1 MITVLLVVCLF
12 ASSAPVQ
19 FTFTVEELAQYRLS
33 LGVFEQFVRAST
45 LIAAAT
51 RDDPGLAARPLFTR
65 EVLLDG
71 DAPIV
76 AAELATRLHGEPRFA
91 AALREAG
98 ISAHDYTRFA
108 LSLTAARLAHGF
120 VSSGAIRRV
129 PAGVA
134 TDNVAFVEA
143 HHAEVSA
150 VLKVLGIEEPI
161 LHARAQQRGRALD
174 FSCARSERWIRG
186 SCRDRTSTDRIDPS
200 DCRRPRV

>member
-1 MITVLLVVCLF
+1 MLAVLLVCLS

-33 LGVFEQFVRAST
+33 LPVFKQFERAST

-51 RDDPGLAARPLFTR
+51 RKDPRLAARPLFTR

-71 DAPIV
+71 DAPAV
-76 AAELATRLHGEPRFA
+76 AAELAARLHGEPTFA

-98 ISAHDYTRFA
+98 ISAPDYARFA
-108 LSLTAARLAHGF
+108 LSLVAARLAHGF
-120 VSSGAIRRV
+120 LSSGAMRRV

-143 HHAEVSA
+143 HLGEVAA
-150 VLKVLGIEEPI
+150 VLKLLGIEEPI
-161 LHARAQQRGRALD
+161 LHARAQQGARALD
-174 FSCARSERWIRG
+174 FFCPGSERWIRG
-186 SCRDRTSTDRIDPS
+186 SCRDRTSMDRSDPS
-200 DCRRPRV
+200 DCRRPRM

>member
-1 MITVLLVVCLF
+1 MIPVLLVVCLF

-33 LGVFEQFVRAST
+33 LPVFEQFERAST

-51 RDDPGLAARPLFTR
+51 RHDPELAARPLFTR

-71 DAPIV
+71 DASIV

-98 ISAHDYTRFA
+98 ISAPDYARFA
-108 LSLTAARLAHGF
+108 LSLVAARLAHGF
-120 VSSGAIRRV
+120 VSSGAMRRV
-129 PAGVA
+129 PAGVPA
-134 TDNVAFVEA
+134 DNVAFVEA

-150 VLKVLGIEEPI
+150 VLKVLGIEDPI
-161 LHARAQQRGRALD
+161 LHARAQQGGRALD
-174 FSCARSERWIRG
+174 FCCAGSGRSIRG
-186 SCRDRTSTDRIDPS
+186 SCADRTPTMCLDSS
-200 DCRRPRV
+200 DCDCGRV

>member
-1 MITVLLVVCLF
+1 MIAVLLVCLS

-33 LGVFEQFVRAST
+33 LPVFEQFERAST

-51 RDDPGLAARPLFTR
+51 RKDPELAARPLFTR

-76 AAELATRLHGEPRFA
+76 AAELATRLHREPRFA

-98 ISAHDYTRFA
+98 ISAPDYARFA
-108 LSLTAARLAHGF
+108 LSLVAARLAHGF
-120 VSSGAIRRV
+120 VSSGAMRRV
-129 PAGVA
+129 PAGVPA
-134 TDNVAFVEA
+134 DNVAFVDA

-150 VLKVLGIEEPI
+150 VLKVLGIEDPI
-161 LHARAQQRGRALD
+161 LHARAQQGGRALD
-174 FSCARSERWIRG
+174 FSCAGSERWIRG
-186 SCRDRTSTDRIDPS
+186 SCRDRTSMDRTDPS